1 MRATQTWSELLLGH
15 LQMFVLGVSL
25 VASSVMAA
33 GFVIPLL
40 ITWQMEAN
48 IDVTVIG
55 NLIVAQLVIWDYLVS
70 EQGQMPIGRGMCMD
84 VTANEKAR
92 VLVSEPACE

>member
-1 MRATQTWSELLLGH
+1 MLQEDMRATQTWSELLLGH

-70 EQGQMPIGRGMCMD
+70 EQDQMPMRRGMCMD
-84 VTANEKAR
+84 VTANENA
-92 VLVSEPACE
+92 

>member
-1 MRATQTWSELLLGH
+1 MGATQTWSKLLLGD

-25 VASSVMAA
+25 VASSVMAT

-84 VTANEKAR
+84 VTANER
-92 VLVSEPACE
+92 S

>member
-1 MRATQTWSELLLGH
+1 MLQEDMRATQTWSELLLGH

-25 VASSVMAA
+25 VASSVMAT

-70 EQGQMPIGRGMCMD
+70 EQGKCLLDATCTWM
-84 VTANEKAR
+84 
-92 VLVSEPACE
+92 